1 VKHYF
6 HQRNKKHLFRARK
19 YCIIV
24 ETIFIMASI
33 DIEKFVH
40 LVRNKRGKR
49 NLRDIA
55 SEIGEVSISTL
66 SRIEQGKI
74 PDLSTY
80 LKICEWLEVSPNEF
94 DLNSKVSQ
102 KNHMDEIFFHLRADQ
117 SLSQDVAEA
126 LTKMI
131 ELAYKNSESLKK

>member
-1 VKHYF
+1 
-6 HQRNKKHLFRARK
+6 
-19 YCIIV
+19 
-24 ETIFIMASI
+24 MASI
-33 DIEKFVH
+33 DIDKFAQ
-40 LVRNKRGKR
+40 LVKNKRGKK

-80 LKICEWLEVSPNEF
+80 MKICEWLEVSPDEF
-94 DLNSKVSQ
+94 APNIQNKDKSHKE
-102 KNHMDEIFFHLRADQ
+102 EIFFHLRADQ
-117 SLSQDVAEA
+117 SLSQDVSDA

-131 ELAYKNSESLKK
+131 ELAYKNSDVLSKK

>member
-1 VKHYF
+1 
-6 HQRNKKHLFRARK
+6 
-19 YCIIV
+19 
-24 ETIFIMASI
+24 MASI